1 MVRAISLLNLD
12 LPDVVNAN
20 APGLTEAQIEAA
32 LPRFGGLL
40 LGSLGIEA
48 SGPDDP
54 AVELDCGDPD
64 TGLIYCRRNGSTAT
78 ITSVSLVPRPGK
90 RPGDPFPGCCDPDED
105 GFGSLV
111 WAMIP
116 GDAVDAHAVPLLHG
130 ATGDQIGADD
140 LLIAR
145 TTGDD
150 VNEAFIGTL
159 SFLFQTVPA
168 LASYTDEAG
177 NTTTMSYPVAPGASG
192 TRENP
197 FAPTDGLD
205 ADTDVEVTLT
215 FWRPQREALPD
226 EPGRWIDVGHN
237 VYIADSRGPLEDP
250 SSFQGG
256 SCPASAYSETDPN
269 LTPAQAPDFPL
280 FYEQPVSGL
289 QDSTDDQPAD
299 PANTFTFTFNLNRCF
314 GIFPVEEHLT
324 NGLFLRAQPANP
336 LPGPPDN
343 ARATVAWFRPG

>member
-1 MVRAISLLNLD
+1 MIRTGPDLLPEERQHGKD
-12 LPDVVNAN
+12 LPASRLSRALREP
-20 APGLTEAQIEAA
+20 APATRSPDAA
-32 LPRFGGLL
+32 IPTR
-40 LGSLGIEA
+40 
-48 SGPDDP
+48 
-54 AVELDCGDPD
+54 
-64 TGLIYCRRNGSTAT
+64 
-78 ITSVSLVPRPGK
+78 
-90 RPGDPFPGCCDPDED
+90 D
-105 GFGSLV
+105 GFGSLG
-111 WAMIP
+111 WAVIP

-145 TTGDD
+145 TKRDG

-159 SFLFQTVPA
+159 SLLFQTVPA

-177 NTTTMSYPVAPGASG
+177 NTTTMSYPVAPGSSG

-250 SSFQGG
+250 SSFPGG

-269 LTPAQAPDFPL
+269 LTPAQAPNFPL

-289 QDSTDDQPAD
+289 EDSTDDQPAD
-299 PANTFTFTFNLNRCF
+299 AANTFTFTLNLNRCF
-314 GIFPVEEHLT
+314 GIFAVRTTRDHGALPSST
-324 NGLFLRAQPANP
+324 AGQPA
-336 LPGPPDN
+336 
-343 ARATVAWFRPG
+343 ARTAR